1 MLTEVKIEDMA
12 EQVRQ
17 LMQIKYADPSAK
29 PVLAKLLGRKGRK
42 VVVMRIDRFA
52 PLVID
57 LRNDAYAVRVGGVD
71 RFDLRITIPLR
82 DMMGLFMGKL
92 PIKSLLRGKVRFL
105 GMPTDGLL
113 LQKFLYID
121 VGDPRSAF
129 EYIRHYYLD
138 D

>member
-1 MLTEVKIEDMA
+1 MLTEIKIEDMA
-12 EQVRQ
+12 EQIRQ
-17 LMQIKYADPSAK
+17 LMQIKYADASAK
-29 PVLAKLLGRKGRK
+29 PVLAKFLGRKDRK
-42 VVVMRIDRFA
+42 VVVMRIDQFD

-57 LRNDAYAVRVGGVD
+57 LQRDTYAVRIGAVD
-71 RFDLRITIPLR
+71 HFDLRITIPFR

-92 PIKSLLRGKVRFL
+92 PIKSFLRGKVRYL

-113 LQKFLYID
+113 LQKLFYVH

-129 EYIRHYYLD
+129 EYIRHYYFD